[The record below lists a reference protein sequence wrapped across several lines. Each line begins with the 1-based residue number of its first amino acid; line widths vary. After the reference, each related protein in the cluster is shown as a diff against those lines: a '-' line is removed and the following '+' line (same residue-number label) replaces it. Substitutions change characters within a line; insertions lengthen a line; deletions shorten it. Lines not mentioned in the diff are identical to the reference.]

1 MTKQLSSLNLIYQ
14 RKICDF
20 YKQALCKT
28 KTRATEKMSSLW
40 DIRNHNRQKFR
51 LEISNTLSYERKHK
65 LNVITAKSLLK
76 NVYEE
81 VQVYQ
86 NGCLFFTIKFLNKA
100 LQQCTGT
107 LLWHP
112 FRFFDLIMSITQKQP
127 LEEFCKKL
135 CS

>member
-1 MTKQLSSLNLIYQ
+1 MTQQLSSLNLIYQ

-51 LEISNTLSYERKHK
+51 HEISNTLSYERKHK

-76 NVYEE
+76 KVYEE

-100 LQQCTGT
+100 IM
-107 LLWHP
+107 
-112 FRFFDLIMSITQKQP
+112 LIMSITQKQP
-127 LEEFCKKL
+127 PEEFCKKL